1 MNKLKAII
9 TKWGSIIQIIL
20 VFIVALSCKKKNT
33 VPSIEI
39 LSVSKITSQSAVIDI
54 KLNNPSNF
62 TITQK
67 GVLWYTTSGINFIP
81 NPPYNST
88 SESVNSNQFK
98 STAINLQPN
107 TTYFLKSYFYDHTGI
122 HYGNEISITTP
133 PSETTQFNSSKT
145 YGSVSDIDGNT
156 YKTIQIGTQTWMAEN
171 LKVSKFNDG
180 TVISEIQLPYVF
192 NNLGQP
198 HWCYYDDNPIYENPY
213 GKLYNSIVAS
223 NTKNVCPNGWHI
235 PTKQEVLDLDN
246 TISSYNNVGVLKSTG
261 YNYWASPN
269 PCATNETGFSAIGSG
284 KRGYIFE
291 NIQGEFIFWTK
302 ENSSASV
309 STGIEPYPSIW
320 IVQGGSPSSLQNK
333 GFSIR
338 CIKD

>member
-1 MNKLKAII
+1 MNKLKAVI
-9 TKWGSIIQIIL
+9 TKWVSIIQIIL
-20 VFIVALSCKKKNT
+20 VFIVVLSCKKKNT
-33 VPSIEI
+33 VPTIETLSI
-39 LSVSKITSQSAVIDI
+39 SKITSQSAVIDI

-67 GVLWYTTSGINFIP
+67 GVLWYITSGVNPIP

-88 SESVNSNQFK
+88 SESVNTNQFK

-107 TTYFLKSYFYDHTGI
+107 TTYYFKSYFYDHTGI

-180 TVISEIQLPYVF
+180 TLISELQLDTVF
-192 NNLGQP
+192 NSLGEP

-246 TISSYNNVGVLKSTG
+246 TISSYNTVGVLKSTG
-261 YNYWASPN
+261 YNFWASPN

-284 KRGYIFE
+284 KRGDIFE